1 MNHFARIRQSSKK
14 KVHVAEEAEGFE
26 SEESLLQLEEI
37 TAISGSGSGKQLTSS
52 ITFIVDDTFTLL
64 FSFSYILH
72 DIPLTCG

>member
-1 MNHFARIRQSSKK
+1 MCQSSKK

-37 TAISGSGSGKQLTSS
+37 TAISGNGKQLTSS

-64 FSFSYILH
+64 FSFSYILQ
-72 DIPLTCG
+72 DIPLTRG

>member
-1 MNHFARIRQSSKK
+1 MCQSSKK

-37 TAISGSGSGKQLTSS
+37 TAISGSGKQLTSS
-52 ITFIVDDTFTLL
+52 ITFIVNDTFTLL
-64 FSFSYILH
+64 FSFSYILQ

>member
-37 TAISGSGSGKQLTSS
+37 TAISGSGKQLTSS

-64 FSFSYILH
+64 FSFSYILQ
-72 DIPLTCG
+72 DIPLTRG

>member
-1 MNHFARIRQSSKK
+1 MCQSSKK

-37 TAISGSGSGKQLTSS
+37 TAISGSGKQLTSS

-64 FSFSYILH
+64 FSFSYILQ
-72 DIPLTCG
+72 DIPLTRG

>member
-1 MNHFARIRQSSKK
+1 MCQSSKK

-37 TAISGSGSGKQLTSS
+37 TTISGSGKQLTSS
-52 ITFIVDDTFTLL
+52 ITFIVNDTFTLL
-64 FSFSYILH
+64 FSFSYILQ

>member
-1 MNHFARIRQSSKK
+1 MCQSSKK

-64 FSFSYILH
+64 FSFSYILQ
-72 DIPLTCG
+72 DIPLTRG

>member
-1 MNHFARIRQSSKK
+1 MCQSSKK

-37 TAISGSGSGKQLTSS
+37 KAISGSGKQLTSS

-64 FSFSYILH
+64 FSFSYILQ
-72 DIPLTCG
+72 DIPLTRG